1 MDTNNRNGGSLVGGG
16 MLILFGLLA
25 LASQFTAGMNFWG
38 NLWPLIIIGVG
49 LMFFVGMFTGG
60 KSAAGFAV
68 PGSIVTTVGVMLF
81 VQNLTGHW
89 ESWSYGWTI
98 ILMAVGLGFFI
109 AGKYGEN
116 EHYRQS
122 GLRVLTIGAVLF
134 VVFGAFFGMLFSS
147 FGLSR
152 MVFPSFSIL
161 LGLYLVLKRSGIFP
175 NARTNNQTNET
186 TSEK

>member
-1 MDTNNRNGGSLVGGG
+1 MDTNHKNNGSLVGGS

-25 LASQFTAGMNFWG
+25 LASRFTVGMNLGG

-49 LMFFVGMFTGG
+49 LMFFVGMFVGG

-68 PGSIVTTVGVMLF
+68 PGAIVTTIGVTLL

-89 ESWSYGWTI
+89 ESWSYAWTL

-109 AGKYGEN
+109 AGRYGEN

-122 GLRVLTIGAVLF
+122 GLRILIVRSVLF
-134 VVFGAFFGMLFSS
+134 LVFGMFFNS
-147 FGLSR
+147 FGASR
-152 MVFPSFSIL
+152 MVFPSFLIL
-161 LGLYLVLKRSGIFP
+161 LGLYLVLKRSGVFP
-175 NARTNNQTNET
+175 FARAKNETNET
-186 TSEK
+186 TTEK